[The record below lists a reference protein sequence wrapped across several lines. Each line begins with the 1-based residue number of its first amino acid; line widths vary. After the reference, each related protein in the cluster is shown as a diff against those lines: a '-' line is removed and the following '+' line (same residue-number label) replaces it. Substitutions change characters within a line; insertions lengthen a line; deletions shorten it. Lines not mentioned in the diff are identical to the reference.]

1 MTLGFDRACAGT
13 TYANPFRSASRNV
26 ALWSA
31 ANECLNRVS
40 RIVFS
45 LRIRHASFYFPFF
58 GDGDPMRRRSDIYS
72 SSSGTKKVCSF
83 PSPFLLRNICL
94 FIRQG
99 NGMRRERGITLL
111 SPLIHRF
118 GRRNKKFILECNRT
132 RHTNK
137 DMISP
142 TLKHHKP
149 PRNKEKLQ
157 THLQDLARE
166 TVERF
171 GLLLPSTIQTCLQW
185 EGQIN
190 EQIDQSKCWCRK
202 WLEEESQS
210 RPTHHLMIPLCVPLP
225 CAVE

>member
-1 MTLGFDRACAGT
+1 
-13 TYANPFRSASRNV
+13 
-26 ALWSA
+26 
-31 ANECLNRVS
+31 
-40 RIVFS
+40 
-45 LRIRHASFYFPFF
+45 
-58 GDGDPMRRRSDIYS
+58 
-72 SSSGTKKVCSF
+72 
-83 PSPFLLRNICL
+83 
-94 FIRQG
+94 
-99 NGMRRERGITLL
+99 MRRERGITLL

-118 GRRNKKFILECNRT
+118 GRRNEKFILQCNRT

-185 EGQIN
+185 EGQIKSSVDAEN
-190 EQIDQSKCWCRK
+190 DMKKNRS
-202 WLEEESQS
+202 
-210 RPTHHLMIPLCVPLP
+210 
-225 CAVE
+225 